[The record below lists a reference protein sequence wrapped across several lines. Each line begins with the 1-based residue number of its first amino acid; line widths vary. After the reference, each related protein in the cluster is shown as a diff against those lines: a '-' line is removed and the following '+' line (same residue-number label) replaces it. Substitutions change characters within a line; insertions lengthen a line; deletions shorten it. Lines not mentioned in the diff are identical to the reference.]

1 MHPMKK
7 LGGLAGAVGLVL
19 GLVVV
24 GAFAASPAGARP
36 ASAAASSLSASYIV
50 QVDPGAGDLGTIVQQ
65 AVAPLGGRV
74 DATFT
79 RAINGA
85 VVTLPTAAVGALRQ
99 VPGITTVE
107 PNGIMRASQASP
119 PWGLDRIDQR
129 DRPLNQT
136 YSFTSTGNGVDAYII
151 DTGIRLT
158 HVDFGGQAISGFA
171 AIDGGPADDCNGHG
185 THVSGTVGGTTYGVA
200 KDVRLIA
207 VRVLDCNGSGTNAQ
221 VIAGIDWAIGN
232 HVAGRD
238 AVANMSLGGG
248 ANTALDTAIRNLSN
262 DGVTVVVA
270 AGNDT
275 ADACGVSPARTPE
288 AITVAASDSNDAM
301 AAFSNGGTCVDLFAP
316 GVGVLSAWNTNDT
329 ATNTISGTS
338 MASPH
343 LAGAAA
349 RYLQTHPGSSPAA
362 VASGLAADA
371 SVGKISGTARTC
383 TLFVVLCRPA
393 TANNKLVYAA
403 PTS

>member
-1 MHPMKK
+1 MHRMKK
-7 LGGLAGAVGLVL
+7 LGGLAGALS
-19 GLVVV
+19 LVVSLL
-24 GAFAASPAGARP
+24 AASPAHAQP
-36 ASAAASSLSASYIV
+36 ALTAAGSSSASYIV
-50 QVDPGAGDLGTIVQQ
+50 QVDPAAGDLLTTIQQ
-65 AVAPLGGRV
+65 AVAPLGGTV
-74 DATFT
+74 DGTFT

-85 VVTLPTAAVGALRQ
+85 VVTLPTASVAVLRQ
-99 VPGITTVE
+99 VPGIVTVE
-107 PNGIMRASQASP
+107 PNGIVRATQANP

-136 YSFTSTGNGVDAYII
+136 YTFTSTGNGVDAYII

-158 HVDFGGQAISGFA
+158 HADFGGQAISGFD

-207 VRVLDCNGSGTNAQ
+207 VRVLDCQGSGTNAQ

-232 HVAGRD
+232 HVAGAA

-248 ANTALDTAIRNLSN
+248 ANTALDTAIRNLYN

-301 AAFSNGGTCVDLFAP
+301 APPSTGPTSDDTP
-316 GVGVLSAWNTNDT
+316 GPAAAVLSAWSTSDT

-343 LAGAAA
+343 VAGAAA
-349 RYLQTHPGSSPAA
+349 RYLQTHPGASPAA

-371 SVGKISGTARTC
+371 SVGKITGTARTC

-393 TANNKLVYAA
+393 TANNKLVYVA
-403 PTS
+403 PTG